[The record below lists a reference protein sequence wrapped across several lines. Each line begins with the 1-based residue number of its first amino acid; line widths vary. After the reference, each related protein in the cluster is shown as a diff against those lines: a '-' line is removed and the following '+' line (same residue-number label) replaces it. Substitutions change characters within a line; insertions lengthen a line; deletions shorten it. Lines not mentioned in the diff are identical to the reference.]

1 MSLMQGGEIGLQLWT
16 ALSSPQIMGA
26 QVPEV
31 QARVLAMVSFQ
42 QMQVGNRAAGEA
54 MLDRSLALHCFESVL
69 SSKVRGTQAGS
80 VMKL

>member
-1 MSLMQGGEIGLQLWT
+1 MSLMQGGEVGLQLWT

-69 SSKVRGTQAGS
+69 SSKVGHRPGRS
-80 VMKL
+80 